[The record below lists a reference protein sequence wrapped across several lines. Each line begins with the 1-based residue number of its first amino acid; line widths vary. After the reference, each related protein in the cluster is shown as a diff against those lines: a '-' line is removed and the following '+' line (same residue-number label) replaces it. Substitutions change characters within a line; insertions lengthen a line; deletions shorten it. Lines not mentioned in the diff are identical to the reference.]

1 MSNFRIK
8 TCVLG
13 PISTNCYLIYNDRT
27 KAGVIVDPAD
37 NAAYILNKCNEL
49 GIKPEAVL
57 LTHGHCD
64 HISAVPDVRRAF
76 HVPVYAGAAEE
87 PLFLDPGKNLSA
99 QMWPEQVSFKPDE
112 LLHDGDSLELLG
124 FQWKVLETPGHTAG
138 GICYYLPEE
147 EVLLAGDTLFENSF
161 GRTDLPTGSMS
172 QLVRSI
178 VDKLFVLPDDTMV
191 YPGHGDPTTI
201 GHEKRYNPV
210 SYYNR

>member
-27 KAGVIVDPAD
+27 KAGAIVDPAD

-138 GICYYLPEE
+138 SVCFFSERGKLHM
-147 EVLLAGDTLFENSF
+147 LLSARGGGSAGGGHTL
-161 GRTDLPTGSMS
+161 
-172 QLVRSI
+172 
-178 VDKLFVLPDDTMV
+178 
-191 YPGHGDPTTI
+191 
-201 GHEKRYNPV
+201 
-210 SYYNR
+210 

>member
-1 MSNFRIK
+1 M
-8 TCVLG
+8 
-13 PISTNCYLIYNDRT
+13 
-27 KAGVIVDPAD
+27 DPAD

>member
-1 MSNFRIK
+1 MPK
-8 TCVLG
+8 TRKLALMALLTAIALTIFMIESQLPPPVPIPGVKLGLANIITLVTMLLLGRKEAGAVL
-13 PISTNCYLIYNDRT
+13 
-27 KAGVIVDPAD
+27 
-37 NAAYILNKCNEL
+37 
-49 GIKPEAVL
+49 AVL
-57 LTHGHCD
+57 LT
-64 HISAVPDVRRAF
+64 SAALGG
-76 HVPVYAGAAEE
+76 YAGAAEE